1 MRAISHLKNKTDIS
15 LIKNKTLR
23 GEYGVNP
30 VLAKRILHIRGSEI
44 MEGGVPKWV
53 LGDWVSG
60 VDSEANLLCD
70 LGLS

>member
-1 MRAISHLKNKTDIS
+1 M
-15 LIKNKTLR
+15 
-23 GEYGVNP
+23 
-30 VLAKRILHIRGSEI
+30 LAKRILHIRGSEI